1 MSAVRILTLAAAG
14 VREGRATTVNDRDDA
29 ARFDAA
35 VLPHVRSAYNLARW
49 LTRSDADAEDV
60 VQEAALRAWRFFG
73 GFRGENPRAWFLT
86 IIRRTAMT
94 WLSRGRA
101 ERDAEPFDEEIH
113 GAEGAA
119 PDPERVAIGAADAR
133 RLRRALEGLPSR
145 LREVVVLREQEGLSY
160 REIASVAEIPIGT
173 VMSRL
178 ARARE
183 RLMREL
189 GAPEER

>member
-1 MSAVRILTLAAAG
+1 VIAAAG
-14 VREGRATTVNDRDDA
+14 AGERDTTVNDRDDA
-29 ARFDAA
+29 SRFDAA

-94 WLSRGRA
+94 FLSRGRA
-101 ERDAEPFDEEIH
+101 EREADPFDEEVH
-113 GAEGAA
+113 GADDAA
-119 PDPERVAIGAADAR
+119 PDPERIAIGAADAR
-133 RLRRALEGLPSR
+133 RLRRALEGLPPA

-160 REIASVAEIPIGT
+160 REIASVAEVPIGT

>member
-1 MSAVRILTLAAAG
+1 VD
-14 VREGRATTVNDRDDA
+14 DRDDA
-29 ARFDAA
+29 SRFDAA

-94 WLSRGRA
+94 WLSRGRP
-101 ERDAEPFDEEIH
+101 ERDADPFDEEIH
-113 GAEGAA
+113 GAEDAV

-133 RLRRALEGLPSR
+133 RVRRALEGLPPR

-160 REIASVAEIPIGT
+160 REIAAVAEIPIGT